1 MGAHTVNR
9 THMSEAPVDVRHRS
23 PKRPLEP
30 VICVDLELDE
40 PDEPT
45 EGSLPAAAPSLRE
58 AVASA
63 ELQIVADDADVD
75 EERDRDFALVSFGP
89 QARAGFKAP
98 RRADAHSREKMQAE
112 ERARLS
118 SVHAIARAKYHGLR
132 PFSMSKDGSCLS
144 FSRQVSWRGVQQLP
158 SGATP
163 GEECLLGPGAR
174 HQFKRPRALATP
186 ARAEGFQGR
195 ASTAGWTWCGPCGM
209 SSISFTLFGQI

>member
-63 ELQIVADDADVD
+63 ELQIVADDGDVD

-98 RRADAHSREKMQAE
+98 RRADAHSREMQA
-112 ERARLS
+112 
-118 SVHAIARAKYHGLR
+118 
-132 PFSMSKDGSCLS
+132 
-144 FSRQVSWRGVQQLP
+144 
-158 SGATP
+158 
-163 GEECLLGPGAR
+163 EECLLGPGAR

-195 ASTAGWTWCGPCGM
+195 ASTAGLICSAADLLRAQRPE
-209 SSISFTLFGQI
+209 